1 MLHADSSSSQSVERN
16 GPIASPRNALRTR
29 DVGHEVAPRRRS
41 LAGLIAFLLIGAAL
55 GALVVYAPNARAAA
69 SISTDKPDYSPEE
82 VVTIAGS
89 GFVANGNVDM
99 NVTRP
104 NGVTDSWS
112 VASDGGGAFTTTYQL
127 DGITGNY
134 TVNASDGTN
143 SATTS
148 FTDAAGNLDQ
158 CTNGKKSPLTL
169 EPCRIDTTFSNW
181 VNGNANENKAH
192 WREAEFISYR
202 DTLSLDAAADY
213 VFKIQYDT
221 VHGGKHA
228 IDYLGS
234 FDPTETTSAT
244 PTTFHANNN
253 EPCSDKVSGCT
264 PASPTAST
272 PIPSATLVDCATST
286 STGTPTQVAGN
297 IKFFAPPGA
306 TFSGLSACYAS
317 QNDVQGSDQCST
329 SLNIAFTISGTFP
342 MKIVIAWG
350 GHISSE
356 AEWGSG
362 TSASFISGSPYHMA
376 QISLTKN
383 GATVSG
389 VGNQDRALEA
399 SAVFFI
405 PSIAMDIKNAA
416 DGSAVSGGNVPAG
429 TTVYDTATLT
439 GASSNAGCTV
449 FYAFYTNLAC
459 SGTPSTNQSV
469 TVSSAVVPNS
479 PNKGPLSTGPYS
491 YRAYYAGGSL
501 NFAALSP
508 CEPLTVAELS
518 PTVVTEIHDASHNVV
533 TSVALGTTVHDKAT
547 VSGSFGTPTGT
558 VTFTFFTASSACT
571 GASVSAGTVTLDASG
586 VAHPSSSEG
595 PLAAGSYSFKA
606 AYSGD
611 ANYTTGESPCEP
623 LTVTELAPTVATEIH
638 NASHA
643 AVTSVPAGTT
653 VHDKATVSGSFGV
666 PTGTVSFTFFTA
678 SSACT
683 GASVA
688 SGTVALDASGVAHP
702 SSSQGPL
709 GAGSYSFRAHYN
721 GEDPNYTGT
730 DSPCEPLTVEA
741 LTPIALTE
749 IHDASHT
756 TVVAVPAGTTVH
768 DKATVSGSFGVPT
781 GTVSFTFFTA
791 CSVCTGAS
799 VASGT
804 VALDA
809 SGVAHPSSSQGP
821 LGAGSYAFRAH
832 YNGEDPNY
840 GPADSP
846 CEPLEVAELTP
857 TALTEIHDAN
867 HNVVVAV
874 PAGSTVHDKA
884 TLTGAFGTPT
894 GTVTFTFFTASSVCT
909 GASVAAG
916 TVALDASG
924 VAHPSTS
931 QGPLSAGSY
940 SFRAHYNGEDPNY
953 AAT

>member
-234 FDPTETTSAT
+234 FDATETTSAT

-253 EPCSDKVSGCT
+253 DPCSDKVSGCT

-306 TFSGLSACYAS
+306 TFSGLSASYAS

-399 SAVFFI
+399 SAVFFS
-405 PSIAMDIKNAA
+405 PSIATDIKNAA
-416 DGSAVSGGNVPAG
+416 DGSAVTGGTVPAG

-439 GASSNAGCTV
+439 GASSNAGGTV

-479 PNKGPLSTGPYS
+479 PNKGPLSTGSYS
-491 YRAYYAGGSL
+491 YQAYYAGGSL

-508 CEPLTVAELS
+508 CEPLTVAELA
-518 PTVVTEIHDASHNVV
+518 PTVVTEIHDASQNVV
-533 TSVALGTTVHDKAT
+533 TSVALSTTVHDKAT

-558 VTFTFFTASSACT
+558 VTFTFFTASTGCT
-571 GASVSAGTVTLDASG
+571 GASAGSGTVTLVSG
-586 VAHPSSSEG
+586 VAHPSNSQG
-595 PLAAGSYSFKA
+595 PLAVGSYSFKA
-606 AYSGD
+606 
-611 ANYTTGESPCEP
+611 
-623 LTVTELAPTVATEIH
+623 
-638 NASHA
+638 
-643 AVTSVPAGTT
+643 
-653 VHDKATVSGSFGV
+653 
-666 PTGTVSFTFFTA
+666 
-678 SSACT
+678 
-683 GASVA
+683 
-688 SGTVALDASGVAHP
+688 
-702 SSSQGPL
+702 
-709 GAGSYSFRAHYN
+709 HYN
-721 GEDPNYTGT
+721 GEDA
-730 DSPCEPLTVEA
+730 D
-741 LTPIALTE
+741 
-749 IHDASHT
+749 
-756 TVVAVPAGTTVH
+756 
-768 DKATVSGSFGVPT
+768 
-781 GTVSFTFFTA
+781 
-791 CSVCTGAS
+791 
-799 VASGT
+799 
-804 VALDA
+804 
-809 SGVAHPSSSQGP
+809 
-821 LGAGSYAFRAH
+821 
-832 YNGEDPNY
+832 Y

-846 CEPLEVAELTP
+846 CEPLTVNKASP
-857 TALTEIHDAN
+857 TLSTVI
-867 HNVVVAV
+867 V
-874 PAGSTVHDKA
+874 PASPVALGTVVHDTA
-884 TLTGAFGTPT
+884 SFSGLTSGFPAT
-894 GTVTFTFFTASSVCT
+894 GTVTYKFYSS
-909 GASVAAG
+909 G
-916 TVALDASG
+916 TCADSLSTLFSG
-924 VAHPSTS
+924 
-931 QGPLSAGSY
+931 
-940 SFRAHYNGEDPNY
+940 D
-953 AAT
+953 